1 MLARRIMR
9 NLNEVLKISFSAFF
23 ADLGYQAA
31 VVMFPLI
38 FVIYLGAP
46 MWLYG
51 VAEAI
56 NYGLG
61 SLMAFLGGLAG
72 DRFGRKRMA
81 VLGNAIII
89 SVSLLGFAR
98 YWWQALLIFMVGWW
112 FRNFRT
118 PPRRA
123 MMTEVTD
130 PGERNE
136 AFGIL
141 HALDIAGAALS
152 ITYTAILLFV
162 KFPVEYLLLIT
173 AAPLVVST
181 LLIAL
186 VNAGHRANA
195 GSASFM
201 ELRGLGKALWL
212 IVVSTFFFGFSQY
225 SFGFPVITTAEFT
238 HEDYLAVVTY
248 GVFLAASAVF
258 GYVFGKSRVNEYMG
272 LSYLGYLLGVF
283 ASLGFALLSPMGVT
297 GIYPSAFLLGV
308 AVAATETF
316 EPTIVSKLAPEERM
330 GMGMGL
336 LSFGR
341 SIGIFLANT
350 IMGLLYQLHYSY
362 AYYFA
367 AASSF
372 TAFLVVRLL
381 LMRVVVG
388 GGQLR

>member
-1 MLARRIMR
+1 MR
-9 NLNEVLKISFSAFF
+9 NRGEVLKISFSAFF

-72 DRFGRKRMA
+72 DRFGRWRVA
-81 VLGNAIII
+81 VLGNAVII
-89 SVSLLGFAR
+89 SVSFLGFAR

-112 FRNFRT
+112 FRNFRS

-123 MMTEVTD
+123 MLTEVTD
-130 PGERNE
+130 PGERGE
-136 AFGIL
+136 AFGLL

-152 ITYTAILLFV
+152 ITYTAVLLFLR
-162 KFPVEYLLLIT
+162 FPVEYLLLIT
-173 AAPLVVST
+173 AVPLVVST

-186 VNAGHRANA
+186 VRAGRGANA
-195 GSASFM
+195 GSISMAEF
-201 ELRGLGKALWL
+201 RRLGRALWL
-212 IVVSTFFFGFSQY
+212 IVISTFFFGFSQY

-238 HEDYLAVVTY
+238 HEDYLAVITY
-248 GVFLAASAVF
+248 GVFLAASSLF
-258 GYVFGKSRVNEYMG
+258 GYVFGKSRINEYVG
-272 LSYLGYLLGVF
+272 LSFLGYLLGVF
-283 ASLGFALLSPMGVT
+283 ASLGFALLSPLGVV
-297 GIYPSAFLLGV
+297 GIYPAAFLLGV

-316 EPTIVSKLAPEERM
+316 EPTIISKVAPEERM
-330 GMGMGL
+330 GLGMGL

-341 SIGIFLANT
+341 SVGIFLANT
-350 IMGLLYQLHYSY
+350 VMGLLYQIHYSY

-367 AASSF
+367 AASSLVS
-372 TAFLVVRLL
+372 FLIVYLL
-381 LMRVVVG
+381 LMRVMTNG
-388 GGQLR
+388 

>member
-1 MLARRIMR
+1 LLAMR
-9 NLNEVLKISFSAFF
+9 NRGEVLKISFSAFF

-72 DRFGRKRMA
+72 DRFGRWRVA
-81 VLGNAIII
+81 VLGNAVII
-89 SVSLLGFAR
+89 SVSFLGFAR

-123 MMTEVTD
+123 MLTEVTD
-130 PGERNE
+130 PGERGE
-136 AFGIL
+136 AFGLL

-152 ITYTAILLFV
+152 ITYTAVLLFLR
-162 KFPVEYLLLIT
+162 FPVEYLLLIT
-173 AAPLVVST
+173 AVPLVVST

-186 VNAGHRANA
+186 VRAGRGANA
-195 GSASFM
+195 GSISMAEF
-201 ELRGLGKALWL
+201 RRLGRALWL
-212 IVVSTFFFGFSQY
+212 IVISTFFFGFSQY

-238 HEDYLAVVTY
+238 HEDYLAVITY
-248 GVFLAASAVF
+248 GVFLAASSLF
-258 GYVFGKSRVNEYMG
+258 GYVFGKSRVNEYVG
-272 LSYLGYLLGVF
+272 LSFLGYLLGVF
-283 ASLGFALLSPMGVT
+283 ASLGFALLSPLGVV
-297 GIYPSAFLLGV
+297 GIYPAAFLLGV

-316 EPTIVSKLAPEERM
+316 EPTIISKVAPEERM
-330 GMGMGL
+330 GLGMGL

-341 SIGIFLANT
+341 SVGIFLANT
-350 IMGLLYQLHYSY
+350 VMGLLYQIHYSY

-367 AASSF
+367 AASSLVS
-372 TAFLVVRLL
+372 FLIVYLL
-381 LMRVVVG
+381 LMRVMTNG
-388 GGQLR
+388 

>member
-1 MLARRIMR
+1 MLAMR
-9 NLNEVLKISFSAFF
+9 NRGEVLKISFSAFF

-51 VAEAI
+51 IAEAI

-72 DRFGRKRMA
+72 DRFGRWRVA
-81 VLGNAIII
+81 VLGNAVII
-89 SVSLLGFAR
+89 SVSFLGFAR

-123 MMTEVTD
+123 MLAEVTD
-130 PGERNE
+130 PSERGE
-136 AFGIL
+136 AFGLL

-152 ITYTAILLFV
+152 IAYTAVLLYLR
-162 KFPVEYLLLIT
+162 FPVEYLLLIT

-181 LLIAL
+181 ILLAL
-186 VNAGHRANA
+186 VRAGRGANA
-195 GSASFM
+195 VSISMAEF
-201 ELRGLGKALWL
+201 RRLGRALWL
-212 IVVSTFFFGFSQY
+212 IVISTFFFGFSQY

-238 HEDYLAVVTY
+238 HEDYLAVITY
-248 GVFLAASAVF
+248 GVFLAASSLF
-258 GYVFGKSRVNEYMG
+258 GYVFGKSRINEYVG
-272 LSYLGYLLGVF
+272 LSFLGYLLGVF
-283 ASLGFALLSPMGVT
+283 ASLGFALLSPLGVV
-297 GIYPSAFLLGV
+297 GIYPAAFLLGV

-316 EPTIVSKLAPEERM
+316 EPTIISKVAPEERM
-330 GMGMGL
+330 GLGMGL

-341 SIGIFLANT
+341 SVGIFLANT
-350 IMGLLYQLHYSY
+350 VMGLLYQIHYSY

-367 AASSF
+367 AASSLVS
-372 TAFLVVRLL
+372 FLIVYLL
-381 LMRVVVG
+381 LMRVVPSG
-388 GGQLR
+388 

>member
-1 MLARRIMR
+1 LLAMR
-9 NLNEVLKISFSAFF
+9 NRGEVLKISFSAFF

-72 DRFGRKRMA
+72 DRFGRWRVA
-81 VLGNAIII
+81 VLGNAVII
-89 SVSLLGFAR
+89 SVSFLGFAR

-123 MMTEVTD
+123 MLTEVTD
-130 PGERNE
+130 PSERGE
-136 AFGIL
+136 AFGLL

-152 ITYTAILLFV
+152 ITYTAVLLFLR
-162 KFPVEYLLLIT
+162 FPVEYLLLIT
-173 AAPLVVST
+173 ATPLVVST
-181 LLIAL
+181 ILLAL
-186 VNAGHRANA
+186 VRAGRGANA
-195 GSASFM
+195 GSISMAEF
-201 ELRGLGKALWL
+201 RRLGRALWL
-212 IVVSTFFFGFSQY
+212 IVISTFFFGFSQY

-238 HEDYLAVVTY
+238 HEDYLAVITY
-248 GVFLAASAVF
+248 GVFLAASSLF
-258 GYVFGKSRVNEYMG
+258 GYVFGKSRVNEYVG
-272 LSYLGYLLGVF
+272 LSFLGYLLGVF
-283 ASLGFALLSPMGVT
+283 ASLGFALLSPLGVV
-297 GIYPSAFLLGV
+297 GIYPAAFLLGV

-316 EPTIVSKLAPEERM
+316 EPTIISKVAPEERM
-330 GMGMGL
+330 GLGMGL

-341 SIGIFLANT
+341 SVGIFLANT
-350 IMGLLYQLHYSY
+350 VMGLLYQIHYSY

-367 AASSF
+367 AASSLVS
-372 TAFLVVRLL
+372 FLIVYLL
-381 LMRVVVG
+381 LMRVVPSG
-388 GGQLR
+388 

>member
-1 MLARRIMR
+1 MVALLAMR
-9 NLNEVLKISFSAFF
+9 NRGEVLKISFSAFF

-72 DRFGRKRMA
+72 DRFGRWRVA
-81 VLGNAIII
+81 VLGNAVII

-123 MMTEVTD
+123 MLTEVTD
-130 PGERNE
+130 PGERGE
-136 AFGIL
+136 AFGLL

-152 ITYTAILLFV
+152 ITYTAVLLFLR
-162 KFPVEYLLLIT
+162 FPVEYLLLIT
-173 AAPLVVST
+173 AVPLVVST

-186 VNAGHRANA
+186 VRAGRGTNA
-195 GSASFM
+195 GSISMAEF
-201 ELRGLGKALWL
+201 RRLGRALWL
-212 IVVSTFFFGFSQY
+212 IVISTFFFGFSQY

-238 HEDYLAVVTY
+238 HEDYLAVITY
-248 GVFLAASAVF
+248 GVFLAASSLF
-258 GYVFGKSRVNEYMG
+258 GYVFGKSRVNEYVG
-272 LSYLGYLLGVF
+272 LSFLGYLLGVF
-283 ASLGFALLSPMGVT
+283 ASLGFALLSPLGVV
-297 GIYPSAFLLGV
+297 GIYPAAFLLGV

-316 EPTIVSKLAPEERM
+316 EPTIISKVAPEERM
-330 GMGMGL
+330 GLGMGL

-341 SIGIFLANT
+341 SVGIFLANT
-350 IMGLLYQLHYSY
+350 VMGLLYQIHYSY

-367 AASSF
+367 AASSLVS
-372 TAFLVVRLL
+372 FLIVYLL
-381 LMRVVVG
+381 LMRVVPSG
-388 GGQLR
+388 

>member
-1 MLARRIMR
+1 MR
-9 NLNEVLKISFSAFF
+9 NRGEVLKISFSAFF

-72 DRFGRKRMA
+72 DRFGRWRVA
-81 VLGNAIII
+81 VLGNAVII
-89 SVSLLGFAR
+89 SVSFLGFAR

-123 MMTEVTD
+123 MLTEVTD
-130 PGERNE
+130 PSERGE
-136 AFGIL
+136 AFGLL

-152 ITYTAILLFV
+152 ITYTAVLLFLR
-162 KFPVEYLLLIT
+162 FPVEYLLLIT
-173 AAPLVVST
+173 ATPLVVST
-181 LLIAL
+181 ILLAL
-186 VNAGHRANA
+186 VRAGRGANA
-195 GSASFM
+195 GSISMAEF
-201 ELRGLGKALWL
+201 RRLGRALWL
-212 IVVSTFFFGFSQY
+212 IVISTFFFGFSQY

-238 HEDYLAVVTY
+238 HEDYLAVITY
-248 GVFLAASAVF
+248 GVFLAASSLF
-258 GYVFGKSRVNEYMG
+258 GYVFGKSRVNEYVG
-272 LSYLGYLLGVF
+272 LSFLGYLLGVF
-283 ASLGFALLSPMGVT
+283 ASLGFALLSPLGVV
-297 GIYPSAFLLGV
+297 GIYPAAFLLGV

-316 EPTIVSKLAPEERM
+316 EPTIISKVAPEERM
-330 GMGMGL
+330 GLGMGL

-341 SIGIFLANT
+341 SVGIFLANT
-350 IMGLLYQLHYSY
+350 VMGLLYQIHYSY

-367 AASSF
+367 AASSLVS
-372 TAFLVVRLL
+372 FLIVYLL
-381 LMRVVVG
+381 LMRVVPSG
-388 GGQLR
+388 

>member
-1 MLARRIMR
+1 MK

-31 VVMFPLI
+31 VVMFPLV

-81 VLGNAIII
+81 ILGNALIIP
-89 SVSLLGFAR
+89 VSFLGFAK

-112 FRNFRT
+112 FRNFRS

-130 PGERNE
+130 PSERNE

-152 ITYTAILLFV
+152 ITYAAILLFV

-173 AAPLVVST
+173 AAPLAVST

-186 VNAGHRANA
+186 VNAGRGSSA
-195 GSASFM
+195 GSASFT
-201 ELRGLGKALWL
+201 ELRGLGRALWL
-212 IVVSTFFFGFSQY
+212 VVVSTFFFGFSQY

-238 HEDYLAVVTY
+238 HEDYLAVVAY
-248 GVFLAASAVF
+248 GVFLATSAVF
-258 GYVFGKSRVNEYMG
+258 GYVFGKSRINEYTG

-283 ASLGFALLSPMGVT
+283 ASLGFALLSPVGIT
-297 GIYPSAFLLGV
+297 GIYPAAFLLGV

-316 EPTIVSKLAPEERM
+316 EPTIISKVAPRERM

-350 IMGLLYQLHYSY
+350 VMGLLYQLHYSY

-381 LMRVVVG
+381 LMRAVG
-388 GGQLR
+388 SEGRSR

>member
-1 MLARRIMR
+1 MK

-72 DRFGRKRMA
+72 DKFGRKRMA
-81 VLGNAIII
+81 ILGNALIIP
-89 SVSLLGFAR
+89 VSFLGFAK

-112 FRNFRT
+112 FRNFRS

-130 PGERNE
+130 PSERNE

-141 HALDIAGAALS
+141 HALDIAGATLS

-173 AAPLVVST
+173 AAPLAVST

-186 VNAGHRANA
+186 VNAGRGSGA
-195 GSASFM
+195 GSASFT
-201 ELRGLGKALWL
+201 ELRGLGRALWL
-212 IVVSTFFFGFSQY
+212 VVVSTFFFGFSQY
-225 SFGFPVITTAEFT
+225 SFGFPVITTAEFA
-238 HEDYLAVVTY
+238 HEDYLAVVAY
-248 GVFLAASAVF
+248 GVFLATSAVF
-258 GYVFGKSRVNEYMG
+258 GYVFGKSRINEYAG
-272 LSYLGYLLGVF
+272 LSYLGYLLGAF

-297 GIYPSAFLLGV
+297 GIYPAAFLLGV

-316 EPTIVSKLAPEERM
+316 EPTIISKVAPKERM

-350 IMGLLYQLHYSY
+350 VMGLLYQLHYSY

-381 LMRVVVG
+381 LMRAVG
-388 GGQLR
+388 SEGRSR

>member
-1 MLARRIMR
+1 LLAMR
-9 NLNEVLKISFSAFF
+9 NRGEVLKISFSAFF

-72 DRFGRKRMA
+72 DRFGRWRVA
-81 VLGNAIII
+81 VLGNAVII

-123 MMTEVTD
+123 MLTEVTD
-130 PGERNE
+130 PGERGE
-136 AFGIL
+136 AFGLL

-152 ITYTAILLFV
+152 ITYTAVLLFLR
-162 KFPVEYLLLIT
+162 FPVEYLLLIT
-173 AAPLVVST
+173 AVPLVVST

-186 VNAGHRANA
+186 VRAGRGANA
-195 GSASFM
+195 GSISMAEF
-201 ELRGLGKALWL
+201 RRLGRTLWL
-212 IVVSTFFFGFSQY
+212 IVISTFFFGFSQY

-238 HEDYLAVVTY
+238 HEDYLAVITY
-248 GVFLAASAVF
+248 GVFLAASSLF
-258 GYVFGKSRVNEYMG
+258 GYVFGKSRVNEYVG
-272 LSYLGYLLGVF
+272 LSFLGYLLGVF
-283 ASLGFALLSPMGVT
+283 ASLGFALLSPLGVV
-297 GIYPSAFLLGV
+297 GIYPAAFLLGV

-316 EPTIVSKLAPEERM
+316 EPTIISKVAPEERM
-330 GMGMGL
+330 GLGMGL

-341 SIGIFLANT
+341 SVGIFLANT
-350 IMGLLYQLHYSY
+350 VMGLLYQIHYSY

-367 AASSF
+367 AASSLVS
-372 TAFLVVRLL
+372 FLIVYLL
-381 LMRVVVG
+381 LMRVVPSG
-388 GGQLR
+388 

>member
-1 MLARRIMR
+1 MR
-9 NLNEVLKISFSAFF
+9 NRGEVLKISFSAFF

-51 VAEAI
+51 IAEAI

-72 DRFGRKRMA
+72 DRFGRWRVA
-81 VLGNAIII
+81 VLGNAVII
-89 SVSLLGFAR
+89 SVSFLGFAR

-123 MMTEVTD
+123 MLAEVTD
-130 PGERNE
+130 PSERGE
-136 AFGIL
+136 AFGLL

-152 ITYTAILLFV
+152 IAYTAVLLYLR
-162 KFPVEYLLLIT
+162 FPVEYLLLIT

-181 LLIAL
+181 ILLAL
-186 VNAGHRANA
+186 VRAGRGANA
-195 GSASFM
+195 VSISMAEF
-201 ELRGLGKALWL
+201 RRLGRALWL
-212 IVVSTFFFGFSQY
+212 IVISTFFFGFSQY

-238 HEDYLAVVTY
+238 HEDYLAVITY
-248 GVFLAASAVF
+248 GVFLAASSLF
-258 GYVFGKSRVNEYMG
+258 GYVFGKSRINEYVG
-272 LSYLGYLLGVF
+272 LSFLGYLLGVF
-283 ASLGFALLSPMGVT
+283 ASLGFALLSPLGVV
-297 GIYPSAFLLGV
+297 GIYPAAFLLGV

-316 EPTIVSKLAPEERM
+316 EPTIISKVAPEERM
-330 GMGMGL
+330 GLGMGL

-341 SIGIFLANT
+341 SVGIFLANT
-350 IMGLLYQLHYSY
+350 VMGLLYQIHYSY

-367 AASSF
+367 AASSLVS
-372 TAFLVVRLL
+372 FLIVYLL
-381 LMRVVVG
+381 LMRVVPSG
-388 GGQLR
+388 

>member
-1 MLARRIMR
+1 MK

-31 VVMFPLI
+31 VVMFPLV

-81 VLGNAIII
+81 ILGNALIIP
-89 SVSLLGFAR
+89 VSFLGFAK

-112 FRNFRT
+112 FRNFRS

-130 PGERNE
+130 PSERNE

-141 HALDIAGAALS
+141 HALDIAGAVLS
-152 ITYTAILLFV
+152 ITYAAILLFV

-173 AAPLVVST
+173 AASLVVST

-186 VNAGHRANA
+186 VNAGRGSSA
-195 GSASFM
+195 GSVSFT
-201 ELRGLGKALWL
+201 ELRGLGRVLWL
-212 IVVSTFFFGFSQY
+212 VVVSTFFFGFSQY

-238 HEDYLAVVTY
+238 HEDYLAVVAY
-248 GVFLAASAVF
+248 GVFLATSAVF
-258 GYVFGKSRVNEYMG
+258 GYVFGKSRINEYAG

-297 GIYPSAFLLGV
+297 GIYPAASLLGV

-316 EPTIVSKLAPEERM
+316 EPTIISKVAPRERM

-350 IMGLLYQLHYSY
+350 VMGLLYQLHYSY

-381 LMRVVVG
+381 LMRAVG
-388 GGQLR
+388 SEGRSR

>member
-1 MLARRIMR
+1 MR
-9 NLNEVLKISFSAFF
+9 NRGEVLKISFSAFF

-72 DRFGRKRMA
+72 DRFGRWRVA
-81 VLGNAIII
+81 VLGNAVII

-123 MMTEVTD
+123 MLTEVTD
-130 PGERNE
+130 PGERGE
-136 AFGIL
+136 AFGLL

-152 ITYTAILLFV
+152 ITYTAVLLFLR
-162 KFPVEYLLLIT
+162 FPVEYLLLIT
-173 AAPLVVST
+173 AVPLVVST

-186 VNAGHRANA
+186 VRAGRGANA
-195 GSASFM
+195 GSISMAEF
-201 ELRGLGKALWL
+201 RRLGRALWL
-212 IVVSTFFFGFSQY
+212 IVISTFFFGFSQY

-238 HEDYLAVVTY
+238 HEDYLAVITY
-248 GVFLAASAVF
+248 GVFLAASSLF
-258 GYVFGKSRVNEYMG
+258 GYVFGKSRINEYVG
-272 LSYLGYLLGVF
+272 LSFLGYLLGVF
-283 ASLGFALLSPMGVT
+283 ASLGFALLSPLGVV
-297 GIYPSAFLLGV
+297 GIYPAAFLLGV

-316 EPTIVSKLAPEERM
+316 EPTIISKVAPEERM
-330 GMGMGL
+330 GLGMGL

-341 SIGIFLANT
+341 SVGIFLAN
-350 IMGLLYQLHYSY
+350 IVMGLLYQIHYSY

-367 AASSF
+367 AASSLVS
-372 TAFLVVRLL
+372 FLIVYLL
-381 LMRVVVG
+381 LMRVVPSG
-388 GGQLR
+388 

>member
-1 MLARRIMR
+1 MLAMR
-9 NLNEVLKISFSAFF
+9 NRGEVLKISFSAFF

-51 VAEAI
+51 IAEAI

-72 DRFGRKRMA
+72 DRFGRWRVA
-81 VLGNAIII
+81 VLGNAVII
-89 SVSLLGFAR
+89 SVSFLGFAR

-123 MMTEVTD
+123 MLAEVTD
-130 PGERNE
+130 PSERGE
-136 AFGIL
+136 AFGLL

-152 ITYTAILLFV
+152 IAYTAVLLYLR
-162 KFPVEYLLLIT
+162 FPVEYLLLIT

-181 LLIAL
+181 TLLAL
-186 VNAGHRANA
+186 VRAGRGANA
-195 GSASFM
+195 VSISMAEF
-201 ELRGLGKALWL
+201 RRLGRALWL
-212 IVVSTFFFGFSQY
+212 IVISTFFFGFSQY

-238 HEDYLAVVTY
+238 HEDYLAVITY
-248 GVFLAASAVF
+248 GVFLAASSLF
-258 GYVFGKSRVNEYMG
+258 GYVFGRSRINEYVG
-272 LSYLGYLLGVF
+272 LSFLGYLLGAF
-283 ASLGFALLSPMGVT
+283 ASLGFALLSPLGVV
-297 GIYPSAFLLGV
+297 GIYPAAFLLGV

-316 EPTIVSKLAPEERM
+316 EPTIISKVAPEERM
-330 GMGMGL
+330 GLGMGL

-350 IMGLLYQLHYSY
+350 VMGFLYQIHYSY

-367 AASSF
+367 AASSLVS
-372 TAFLVVRLL
+372 FLIVYLL
-381 LMRVVVG
+381 LMRVVTNG
-388 GGQLR
+388 

>member
-1 MLARRIMR
+1 LLAMR
-9 NLNEVLKISFSAFF
+9 NRGEVLKISFSAFF

-51 VAEAI
+51 IAEAI

-72 DRFGRKRMA
+72 DRFGRWRVA
-81 VLGNAIII
+81 VLGNAVII
-89 SVSLLGFAR
+89 SVSFLGFAR

-123 MMTEVTD
+123 MLTEVTD
-130 PGERNE
+130 PSERGE
-136 AFGIL
+136 AFGLL

-152 ITYTAILLFV
+152 ITYTAVLLFLR
-162 KFPVEYLLLIT
+162 FPVEYLLLIT
-173 AAPLVVST
+173 AVPLVVST

-186 VNAGHRANA
+186 VRAGRGANA
-195 GSASFM
+195 GSISMAEF
-201 ELRGLGKALWL
+201 RRLGRTLWL
-212 IVVSTFFFGFSQY
+212 IVISTFFFGFSQY

-238 HEDYLAVVTY
+238 HEDYLAVITY
-248 GVFLAASAVF
+248 GVFLAASSLF
-258 GYVFGKSRVNEYMG
+258 GYVFGKSRVNEYVG
-272 LSYLGYLLGVF
+272 LSFLGYLLGVF
-283 ASLGFALLSPMGVT
+283 ASLGFALLSPLGVV
-297 GIYPSAFLLGV
+297 GIYPAAFLLGV

-316 EPTIVSKLAPEERM
+316 EPTIISKVAPEERM
-330 GMGMGL
+330 GLGMGL

-341 SIGIFLANT
+341 SVGIFLANT
-350 IMGLLYQLHYSY
+350 VMGLLYQIHYSY

-367 AASSF
+367 AASSLVS
-372 TAFLVVRLL
+372 FLIVYLL
-381 LMRVVVG
+381 LMRVVPSG
-388 GGQLR
+388 

>member
-1 MLARRIMR
+1 MR
-9 NLNEVLKISFSAFF
+9 NRGEVLKISFSAFF

-72 DRFGRKRMA
+72 DRFGRWRVA
-81 VLGNAIII
+81 VLGNAVII

-112 FRNFRT
+112 FRNFRS

-123 MMTEVTD
+123 MLTEVTD
-130 PGERNE
+130 PGERGE
-136 AFGIL
+136 AFGLL

-152 ITYTAILLFV
+152 ITYTAVLLFLR
-162 KFPVEYLLLIT
+162 FPVEYLLLIT
-173 AAPLVVST
+173 AVPLVVST

-186 VNAGHRANA
+186 VRAG
-195 GSASFM
+195 
-201 ELRGLGKALWL
+201 RGVNVRSISMAEFRRLGRALWL
-212 IVVSTFFFGFSQY
+212 IVISTFFFGFSQY

-238 HEDYLAVVTY
+238 HEDYLAVITY
-248 GVFLAASAVF
+248 GVFLATSSLF
-258 GYVFGKSRVNEYMG
+258 GYVFGKSRVNEYVG
-272 LSYLGYLLGVF
+272 LSFLGYLLGVF
-283 ASLGFALLSPMGVT
+283 ASLGFALLSPLGVV
-297 GIYPSAFLLGV
+297 GIYPAAFLLGV

-316 EPTIVSKLAPEERM
+316 EPTIISKVAPEERM
-330 GMGMGL
+330 GLGMGL

-341 SIGIFLANT
+341 SVGIFLANT
-350 IMGLLYQLHYSY
+350 VMGLLYQIHYSY

-367 AASSF
+367 ATSSLVS
-372 TAFLVVRLL
+372 FLIVYLL
-381 LMRVVVG
+381 LMRVVPSG
-388 GGQLR
+388 

>member
-1 MLARRIMR
+1 MR
-9 NLNEVLKISFSAFF
+9 NRGEVLKISFSAFF

-72 DRFGRKRMA
+72 DRFGRWRVA
-81 VLGNAIII
+81 VLGNAVII
-89 SVSLLGFAR
+89 SVSFLGFAR

-123 MMTEVTD
+123 MLTEVTD
-130 PGERNE
+130 PSERGE
-136 AFGIL
+136 AFGLL

-152 ITYTAILLFV
+152 IAYTAVLLYLR
-162 KFPVEYLLLIT
+162 FPVEYLLLIT
-173 AAPLVVST
+173 ATPLVVST
-181 LLIAL
+181 TLLAL
-186 VNAGHRANA
+186 VRAGRGANA
-195 GSASFM
+195 GSISMAEF
-201 ELRGLGKALWL
+201 RRFGRALWL
-212 IVVSTFFFGFSQY
+212 IVISTFFFGFSQY

-238 HEDYLAVVTY
+238 HEDYLAVITY
-248 GVFLAASAVF
+248 GVFLAASSLF
-258 GYVFGKSRVNEYMG
+258 GYVFGKSRINEYVG
-272 LSYLGYLLGVF
+272 LSFLGYLLGVF
-283 ASLGFALLSPMGVT
+283 ASLGFALLSPLGVV
-297 GIYPSAFLLGV
+297 GIYPAAFLLGV

-316 EPTIVSKLAPEERM
+316 EPTIISKVAPEERM
-330 GMGMGL
+330 GLGMGL

-341 SIGIFLANT
+341 SVGIFLANT
-350 IMGLLYQLHYSY
+350 VMGLLYQIHYSY

-367 AASSF
+367 ATSSLVS
-372 TAFLVVRLL
+372 FLIVYLL
-381 LMRVVVG
+381 LMRVVPSG
-388 GGQLR
+388 

>member
-1 MLARRIMR
+1 
-9 NLNEVLKISFSAFF
+9 
-23 ADLGYQAA
+23 
-31 VVMFPLI
+31 
-38 FVIYLGAP
+38 
-46 MWLYG
+46 
-51 VAEAI
+51 
-56 NYGLG
+56 
-61 SLMAFLGGLAG
+61 
-72 DRFGRKRMA
+72 
-81 VLGNAIII
+81 
-89 SVSLLGFAR
+89 
-98 YWWQALLIFMVGWW
+98 LIFMVGWW
-112 FRNFRT
+112 FRNFRS

-130 PGERNE
+130 PSERNE

-152 ITYTAILLFV
+152 ITYAAILLFV

-173 AAPLVVST
+173 AAPLAVST

-186 VNAGHRANA
+186 VNAGRGSSA
-195 GSASFM
+195 GSASFT
-201 ELRGLGKALWL
+201 ELRGLGRALWL
-212 IVVSTFFFGFSQY
+212 VVVSTFFFGFSQY

-238 HEDYLAVVTY
+238 HEDYLAVVAY
-248 GVFLAASAVF
+248 GVFLATSAVF
-258 GYVFGKSRVNEYMG
+258 GYVFGKSRINEYTG

-283 ASLGFALLSPMGVT
+283 ASLGFALLSPVGIT
-297 GIYPSAFLLGV
+297 GIYPAAFLLGV

-316 EPTIVSKLAPEERM
+316 EPTIISKVAPRERM

-350 IMGLLYQLHYSY
+350 VMGLLYQLHYSY

-381 LMRVVVG
+381 LMRAVG
-388 GGQLR
+388 SEGRSR

>member
-1 MLARRIMR
+1 MK

-31 VVMFPLI
+31 VVMFPLV
-38 FVIYLGAP
+38 FVVYLGAP

-81 VLGNAIII
+81 ILGNALIIP
-89 SVSLLGFAR
+89 VSFLGFAK

-112 FRNFRT
+112 FRNFRS

-130 PGERNE
+130 PSERNE

-141 HALDIAGAALS
+141 HALDIAGAVLS
-152 ITYTAILLFV
+152 ITYAAILLFV

-173 AAPLVVST
+173 AAPLAVST

-186 VNAGHRANA
+186 VNAGRGSSA
-195 GSASFM
+195 GSASFT
-201 ELRGLGKALWL
+201 ELRGLGRALWL
-212 IVVSTFFFGFSQY
+212 VVVSTFFFGFSQY

-238 HEDYLAVVTY
+238 HEDYLAVVAY
-248 GVFLAASAVF
+248 GVFLATSAVF
-258 GYVFGKSRVNEYMG
+258 GYVFGKSRINEYAG

-297 GIYPSAFLLGV
+297 GIYPAASLLGV

-316 EPTIVSKLAPEERM
+316 EPTIISKVAPRERM

-350 IMGLLYQLHYSY
+350 AMGLLYQLHYSY

-381 LMRVVVG
+381 LMRAVG
-388 GGQLR
+388 SEGRSR

>member
-1 MLARRIMR
+1 MK

-38 FVIYLGAP
+38 FVMYLGAP

-81 VLGNAIII
+81 ILGNALIIP
-89 SVSLLGFAR
+89 VSFLGFAK

-112 FRNFRT
+112 FRNFRS

-130 PGERNE
+130 PSERNE

-152 ITYTAILLFV
+152 ITYTAVLLFV

-173 AAPLVVST
+173 AAPLAVST

-186 VNAGHRANA
+186 VNAGRGSSA
-195 GSASFM
+195 GSASFT
-201 ELRGLGKALWL
+201 ELRGLGRALWL
-212 IVVSTFFFGFSQY
+212 VVVSTFFFGFSQY

-238 HEDYLAVVTY
+238 HEDYLAVVAY
-248 GVFLAASAVF
+248 GVFLATSAVF
-258 GYVFGKSRVNEYMG
+258 GYVFGRSRINEYTG

-283 ASLGFALLSPMGVT
+283 ASLGFALLSPMGIT
-297 GIYPSAFLLGV
+297 GIYPAAFLLGV

-316 EPTIVSKLAPEERM
+316 EPTIISKVAPRERM

-350 IMGLLYQLHYSY
+350 AMGLLYQLHYSY

-381 LMRVVVG
+381 LMRAVG
-388 GGQLR
+388 SEGRSR

>member
-1 MLARRIMR
+1 MK

-31 VVMFPLI
+31 VVMFPLV
-38 FVIYLGAP
+38 FVVYLGAP

-81 VLGNAIII
+81 ILGNALIIP
-89 SVSLLGFAR
+89 VSFLGFAK

-130 PGERNE
+130 PSERNE

-141 HALDIAGAALS
+141 HALDIAGAVLS
-152 ITYTAILLFV
+152 ITYAAILLFV

-186 VNAGHRANA
+186 VNAGRGSSA
-195 GSASFM
+195 GSASFT
-201 ELRGLGKALWL
+201 ELRGLGRVLWL
-212 IVVSTFFFGFSQY
+212 VVVSTFFFGFSQY

-238 HEDYLAVVTY
+238 HEDYLAVVAY
-248 GVFLAASAVF
+248 GVFLATSAVF
-258 GYVFGKSRVNEYMG
+258 GYVFGKSRINEYAG

-297 GIYPSAFLLGV
+297 GIYPAASLLGV

-316 EPTIVSKLAPEERM
+316 EPTIISKVAPRERM

-350 IMGLLYQLHYSY
+350 AMGLLYQLHYSY

-381 LMRVVVG
+381 LMRAVG
-388 GGQLR
+388 SEGRSR

>member
-1 MLARRIMR
+1 LVALLAMR
-9 NLNEVLKISFSAFF
+9 NRGEVLKISFSAFF

-72 DRFGRKRMA
+72 DRFGRWRVA
-81 VLGNAIII
+81 VLGNAVII

-123 MMTEVTD
+123 MLTEVTD
-130 PGERNE
+130 PGERGE
-136 AFGIL
+136 AFGLL

-152 ITYTAILLFV
+152 ITYTAVLLFLR
-162 KFPVEYLLLIT
+162 FPVEYLLLIT
-173 AAPLVVST
+173 AVPLVVST

-186 VNAGHRANA
+186 VRAGRGTNA
-195 GSASFM
+195 GSISMAEF
-201 ELRGLGKALWL
+201 RRLGRALWL
-212 IVVSTFFFGFSQY
+212 IVISTFFFGFSQY

-238 HEDYLAVVTY
+238 HEDYLAVITY
-248 GVFLAASAVF
+248 GVFLAASSLF
-258 GYVFGKSRVNEYMG
+258 GYVFGKSRVNEYVG
-272 LSYLGYLLGVF
+272 LSFLGYLLGVF
-283 ASLGFALLSPMGVT
+283 ASLGFALLSPLGVV
-297 GIYPSAFLLGV
+297 GIYPAAFLLGV

-316 EPTIVSKLAPEERM
+316 EPTIISKVAPEERM
-330 GMGMGL
+330 GLGMGL

-341 SIGIFLANT
+341 SVGIFLANT
-350 IMGLLYQLHYSY
+350 VMGLLYQIHYSY

-367 AASSF
+367 AASSLVS
-372 TAFLVVRLL
+372 FLIVYLL
-381 LMRVVVG
+381 LMRVVPSG
-388 GGQLR
+388 

>member
-1 MLARRIMR
+1 LLAMR
-9 NLNEVLKISFSAFF
+9 NRGEVLKISFSAFF

-72 DRFGRKRMA
+72 DRFGRWRVA
-81 VLGNAIII
+81 VLGNAVII

-123 MMTEVTD
+123 MLTEVTD
-130 PGERNE
+130 PSERGE
-136 AFGIL
+136 AFGLL

-152 ITYTAILLFV
+152 ITYTAVLLFLR
-162 KFPVEYLLLIT
+162 FPVEYLLLIT
-173 AAPLVVST
+173 AVPLVVST

-186 VNAGHRANA
+186 VRAGRGANA
-195 GSASFM
+195 GSISMAEF
-201 ELRGLGKALWL
+201 RRLGRTLWL
-212 IVVSTFFFGFSQY
+212 IVISTFFFGFSQY

-238 HEDYLAVVTY
+238 HEDYLAVITY
-248 GVFLAASAVF
+248 GVFLAASSLF
-258 GYVFGKSRVNEYMG
+258 GYVFGKSRVNEYVG
-272 LSYLGYLLGVF
+272 LSFLGYLLGVF
-283 ASLGFALLSPMGVT
+283 ASLGFALLSPLGVV
-297 GIYPSAFLLGV
+297 GIYPAAFLLGV

-316 EPTIVSKLAPEERM
+316 EPTIISKVAPEERM
-330 GMGMGL
+330 GLGMGL

-341 SIGIFLANT
+341 SVGIFLANT
-350 IMGLLYQLHYSY
+350 VMGLLYQIHYSY

-367 AASSF
+367 AASSLVS
-372 TAFLVVRLL
+372 FLIVYLL
-381 LMRVVVG
+381 LMRVVPG
-388 GGQLR
+388 G

>member
-1 MLARRIMR
+1 LLAMR
-9 NLNEVLKISFSAFF
+9 NRGEVLKISFSAFF

-72 DRFGRKRMA
+72 DRFGRWRVA
-81 VLGNAIII
+81 VLGNAVII

-123 MMTEVTD
+123 MLTEVTD
-130 PGERNE
+130 PGERGE
-136 AFGIL
+136 AFGLL

-152 ITYTAILLFV
+152 ITYTAVLLFLR
-162 KFPVEYLLLIT
+162 FPVEYLLLIT
-173 AAPLVVST
+173 AVPLVVST

-186 VNAGHRANA
+186 VRAGRGANA
-195 GSASFM
+195 GSISMAEF
-201 ELRGLGKALWL
+201 RRLGRALWL
-212 IVVSTFFFGFSQY
+212 IVISTFFFGFSQY

-238 HEDYLAVVTY
+238 HEDYLAVITY
-248 GVFLAASAVF
+248 GVFLAASSLF
-258 GYVFGKSRVNEYMG
+258 GYVFGKSRVNEYVG
-272 LSYLGYLLGVF
+272 LSFLGYLLGVF
-283 ASLGFALLSPMGVT
+283 ASLGFALLSPLGVV
-297 GIYPSAFLLGV
+297 GIYPAAFLLGV

-316 EPTIVSKLAPEERM
+316 EPTIISKVAPEERM
-330 GMGMGL
+330 GLGMGL

-341 SIGIFLANT
+341 SVGIFLANT
-350 IMGLLYQLHYSY
+350 VMGLLYQIHYSY

-367 AASSF
+367 AASSLVS
-372 TAFLVVRLL
+372 FLIVYLL
-381 LMRVVVG
+381 LMRVVPSG
-388 GGQLR
+388 

>member
-1 MLARRIMR
+1 MK

-31 VVMFPLI
+31 VVMFPLV
-38 FVIYLGAP
+38 FVVYLGAP

-81 VLGNAIII
+81 ILGNALIIP
-89 SVSLLGFAR
+89 VSFLGFAK

-112 FRNFRT
+112 FRNFRS

-130 PGERNE
+130 PSERNE

-141 HALDIAGAALS
+141 HALDIAGAVLS
-152 ITYTAILLFV
+152 ITYAAILLFV

-186 VNAGHRANA
+186 VNAGRGSSA
-195 GSASFM
+195 GSVSFT
-201 ELRGLGKALWL
+201 ELRGLGRVLWL
-212 IVVSTFFFGFSQY
+212 VVVSTFFFGFSQY

-238 HEDYLAVVTY
+238 HEDYLAVVAY
-248 GVFLAASAVF
+248 GVFLATSAVF
-258 GYVFGKSRVNEYMG
+258 GYVFGKSRINEYAG

-297 GIYPSAFLLGV
+297 GIYPAASLLGV

-316 EPTIVSKLAPEERM
+316 EPTIISKVAPRERM

-350 IMGLLYQLHYSY
+350 VMGLLYQLHYSY

-381 LMRVVVG
+381 LMRAVG
-388 GGQLR
+388 SEGRSR

>member
-1 MLARRIMR
+1 MK

-31 VVMFPLI
+31 VVMFPLV
-38 FVIYLGAP
+38 FVVYLGAP

-81 VLGNAIII
+81 ILGNALIIP
-89 SVSLLGFAR
+89 VSFLGFAK

-112 FRNFRT
+112 FRNFRS

-130 PGERNE
+130 PSERNE

-141 HALDIAGAALS
+141 HALDIAGAVLS
-152 ITYTAILLFV
+152 ITYAAILLFV

-173 AAPLVVST
+173 AAPLAVST

-186 VNAGHRANA
+186 VNAGRGSSA
-195 GSASFM
+195 GSVSFT
-201 ELRGLGKALWL
+201 ELRGLGRVLWL
-212 IVVSTFFFGFSQY
+212 VVVSTFFFGFSQY

-238 HEDYLAVVTY
+238 HEDYLAVVAY
-248 GVFLAASAVF
+248 GVFLATSAVF
-258 GYVFGKSRVNEYMG
+258 GYVFGKSRINEYTG

-297 GIYPSAFLLGV
+297 GIYPAAFLLGV

-316 EPTIVSKLAPEERM
+316 EPTIISKVAPRERM

-350 IMGLLYQLHYSY
+350 AMGLLYQLHYSY

-381 LMRVVVG
+381 LMRAVG
-388 GGQLR
+388 SEGRSR

>member
-1 MLARRIMR
+1 MK

-31 VVMFPLI
+31 VVMFPLV

-81 VLGNAIII
+81 ILGNALIIP
-89 SVSLLGFAR
+89 VSFLGFAK

-112 FRNFRT
+112 FRNFRS

-130 PGERNE
+130 PSERNE

-141 HALDIAGAALS
+141 HALDIAGAVLS

-173 AAPLVVST
+173 AAPLAVST

-186 VNAGHRANA
+186 VNAGRGSSA
-195 GSASFM
+195 GSVSFT
-201 ELRGLGKALWL
+201 ELRGLGRVLWL
-212 IVVSTFFFGFSQY
+212 VVVSTFFFGFSQY

-238 HEDYLAVVTY
+238 HEDYLAVVAY
-248 GVFLAASAVF
+248 GVFLATSAVF
-258 GYVFGKSRVNEYMG
+258 GYVFGKSRINEYAG

-297 GIYPSAFLLGV
+297 GIYPAAFLLGV

-316 EPTIVSKLAPEERM
+316 EPTIISKVAPKERM

-350 IMGLLYQLHYSY
+350 VMGLLYQLHYSY

-381 LMRVVVG
+381 LMRAVG
-388 GGQLR
+388 SEGRSR

>member
-1 MLARRIMR
+1 MVALLAMR
-9 NLNEVLKISFSAFF
+9 NRGEVLKISFSAFF

-51 VAEAI
+51 IAEAI

-72 DRFGRKRMA
+72 DRFGRWRVA
-81 VLGNAIII
+81 VLGNAVII
-89 SVSLLGFAR
+89 SVSFLGFAR

-123 MMTEVTD
+123 MLAEVTD
-130 PGERNE
+130 PSERGE
-136 AFGIL
+136 AFGLL

-152 ITYTAILLFV
+152 ITYTAVLLFLR
-162 KFPVEYLLLIT
+162 FPVEYLLLIT

-181 LLIAL
+181 TLLAL
-186 VNAGHRANA
+186 VRAGRGANA
-195 GSASFM
+195 GSISMAEF
-201 ELRGLGKALWL
+201 RRLGRALWL
-212 IVVSTFFFGFSQY
+212 IVISTFFFGFSQY

-238 HEDYLAVVTY
+238 HEDYLAVITY
-248 GVFLAASAVF
+248 GVFLAASSLF
-258 GYVFGKSRVNEYMG
+258 GYVFGKSRINEYVG
-272 LSYLGYLLGVF
+272 LSFLGYLLGVF
-283 ASLGFALLSPMGVT
+283 ASLGFALLSPLGVV
-297 GIYPSAFLLGV
+297 GIYPAAFLLGV

-316 EPTIVSKLAPEERM
+316 EPTIISKVAPEERM
-330 GMGMGL
+330 GLGMGL

-341 SIGIFLANT
+341 SVGIFLANT
-350 IMGLLYQLHYSY
+350 VMGLLYQIHYSY

-367 AASSF
+367 AASSLVS
-372 TAFLVVRLL
+372 FLIVYLL
-381 LMRVVVG
+381 LMRVVPSG
-388 GGQLR
+388 

>member
-1 MLARRIMR
+1 MLAMR
-9 NLNEVLKISFSAFF
+9 NRGEVLKISFSAFF

-51 VAEAI
+51 IAEAI

-72 DRFGRKRMA
+72 DRFGRWRVA
-81 VLGNAIII
+81 VLGNAVII
-89 SVSLLGFAR
+89 SVSFLGFAR

-123 MMTEVTD
+123 MLTEVTD
-130 PGERNE
+130 PGERGE
-136 AFGIL
+136 AFGLL

-152 ITYTAILLFV
+152 ITYTAVLLFLR
-162 KFPVEYLLLIT
+162 FPVEYLLLIT
-173 AAPLVVST
+173 AVPLVVST

-186 VNAGHRANA
+186 VRAGRGANA
-195 GSASFM
+195 GSISMAEF
-201 ELRGLGKALWL
+201 RRLGRALWL
-212 IVVSTFFFGFSQY
+212 IVISTFFFGFSQY

-238 HEDYLAVVTY
+238 HEDYLAVITY
-248 GVFLAASAVF
+248 GVFLAASSLF
-258 GYVFGKSRVNEYMG
+258 GYVFGKSRVNEYVG
-272 LSYLGYLLGVF
+272 LSFLGYLLGVF
-283 ASLGFALLSPMGVT
+283 ASLGFALLSPLGVV
-297 GIYPSAFLLGV
+297 GIYPAAFLLGV

-316 EPTIVSKLAPEERM
+316 EPTIISKVAPEERM
-330 GMGMGL
+330 GLGMGL

-341 SIGIFLANT
+341 SVGIFLANT
-350 IMGLLYQLHYSY
+350 VMGLLYQIHYSY

-367 AASSF
+367 AASSLVS
-372 TAFLVVRLL
+372 FLIVYLL
-381 LMRVVVG
+381 LMRVMTNG
-388 GGQLR
+388 

>member
-1 MLARRIMR
+1 VKYCVVALLAMR
-9 NLNEVLKISFSAFF
+9 NRGEVLKISFSAFF

-51 VAEAI
+51 IAEAI

-72 DRFGRKRMA
+72 DRFGRWRVA
-81 VLGNAIII
+81 VLGNAVII
-89 SVSLLGFAR
+89 SVSFLGFAR

-123 MMTEVTD
+123 MLTEVTD
-130 PGERNE
+130 PSERGE
-136 AFGIL
+136 AFGLL

-152 ITYTAILLFV
+152 ITYTAVLLFLR
-162 KFPVEYLLLIT
+162 FPVEYLLLIT
-173 AAPLVVST
+173 ATPLVVST
-181 LLIAL
+181 ILLAL
-186 VNAGHRANA
+186 VRAGRGANA
-195 GSASFM
+195 GSISMAEF
-201 ELRGLGKALWL
+201 RRLGRALWL
-212 IVVSTFFFGFSQY
+212 IVISTFFFGFSQY

-238 HEDYLAVVTY
+238 HEDYLAVITY
-248 GVFLAASAVF
+248 GVFLAASSLF
-258 GYVFGKSRVNEYMG
+258 GYVFGKSRINEYVG
-272 LSYLGYLLGVF
+272 LSFLGYLLGVF
-283 ASLGFALLSPMGVT
+283 ASLGFALLSPLGVV
-297 GIYPSAFLLGV
+297 GIYPAAFLLGV

-316 EPTIVSKLAPEERM
+316 EPTIISKVAPEERM
-330 GMGMGL
+330 GLGMGL

-341 SIGIFLANT
+341 SVGIFLANT
-350 IMGLLYQLHYSY
+350 VMGLLYQIHYSY

-367 AASSF
+367 AASSLVS
-372 TAFLVVRLL
+372 FLIVYLL
-381 LMRVVVG
+381 LMRVVPSG
-388 GGQLR
+388 

>member
-1 MLARRIMR
+1 MR
-9 NLNEVLKISFSAFF
+9 NRGEVLKISFSAFF

-51 VAEAI
+51 IAEAI

-72 DRFGRKRMA
+72 DRFGRWRVA
-81 VLGNAIII
+81 VLGNAVII
-89 SVSLLGFAR
+89 SVSFLGFAG

-123 MMTEVTD
+123 MLVEVTD
-130 PGERNE
+130 PSERGE
-136 AFGIL
+136 AFGLL

-152 ITYTAILLFV
+152 ITYTAVLLYLR
-162 KFPVEYLLLIT
+162 FPVEYLLLIT

-181 LLIAL
+181 ILLAL
-186 VNAGHRANA
+186 VRAGRGANA
-195 GSASFM
+195 VSISMAEF
-201 ELRGLGKALWL
+201 RRLGRALWL
-212 IVVSTFFFGFSQY
+212 IVISTFFFGFSQY

-238 HEDYLAVVTY
+238 HEDYLAVITY
-248 GVFLAASAVF
+248 GVFLAASSLF
-258 GYVFGKSRVNEYMG
+258 GYVFGKSRINEYVG
-272 LSYLGYLLGVF
+272 LSFLGYLLGAF
-283 ASLGFALLSPMGVT
+283 ASLGFALLSPLGVV
-297 GIYPSAFLLGV
+297 GIYPAAFLLGV

-316 EPTIVSKLAPEERM
+316 EPTIISKLAPEERM
-330 GMGMGL
+330 GLGMGL

-341 SIGIFLANT
+341 SVGIFLANT
-350 IMGLLYQLHYSY
+350 VMGLLYQIHYSY

-367 AASSF
+367 AASSLVS
-372 TAFLVVRLL
+372 FLIVYLL
-381 LMRVVVG
+381 LMRVVTNG
-388 GGQLR
+388 

>member
-1 MLARRIMR
+1 
-9 NLNEVLKISFSAFF
+9 
-23 ADLGYQAA
+23 
-31 VVMFPLI
+31 MFPLI

-51 VAEAI
+51 IAEAI

-72 DRFGRKRMA
+72 DRFGRWRVA
-81 VLGNAIII
+81 VLGNAVII

-123 MMTEVTD
+123 MLTEVTD
-130 PGERNE
+130 PSERGE
-136 AFGIL
+136 AFGLL

-152 ITYTAILLFV
+152 ITYTAVLLFLR
-162 KFPVEYLLLIT
+162 FPVEYLLLIT
-173 AAPLVVST
+173 AVPLVVST

-186 VNAGHRANA
+186 VRAGRGANA
-195 GSASFM
+195 GSISMAEF
-201 ELRGLGKALWL
+201 RRLGRALWL
-212 IVVSTFFFGFSQY
+212 IVISTFFFGFSQY

-238 HEDYLAVVTY
+238 HEDYLAVITY
-248 GVFLAASAVF
+248 GVFLAASSLF
-258 GYVFGKSRVNEYMG
+258 GYVFGKSRVNEYVG
-272 LSYLGYLLGVF
+272 LSFLGYLLGVF
-283 ASLGFALLSPMGVT
+283 ASLGFALLSPLGVV
-297 GIYPSAFLLGV
+297 GIYPAAFLLGV

-316 EPTIVSKLAPEERM
+316 EPTIISKVAPEERM
-330 GMGMGL
+330 GLGMGL

-341 SIGIFLANT
+341 SVGIFLANT
-350 IMGLLYQLHYSY
+350 VMGLLYQIHYSY

-367 AASSF
+367 AASSLVS
-372 TAFLVVRLL
+372 FLIVYLL
-381 LMRVVVG
+381 LMRVVPNG
-388 GGQLR
+388 

>member
-1 MLARRIMR
+1 MR
-9 NLNEVLKISFSAFF
+9 NWGEVLKISFSAFF

-38 FVIYLGAP
+38 FVIYLRAP

-72 DRFGRKRMA
+72 DRFGRWRVA
-81 VLGNAIII
+81 VLGNAVII
-89 SVSLLGFAR
+89 SVSFLGFAR

-112 FRNFRT
+112 FRCFRS

-123 MMTEVTD
+123 MLVEVTD
-130 PGERNE
+130 PSERGE
-136 AFGIL
+136 AFGLL

-152 ITYTAILLFV
+152 IVYTAVLLYLGFPVKYILL
-162 KFPVEYLLLIT
+162 LT
-173 AAPLVVST
+173 AVPLVVST
-181 LLIAL
+181 VLLAL
-186 VNAGHRANA
+186 VRAGHGVNA
-195 GSASFM
+195 VSISMAEF
-201 ELRGLGKALWL
+201 RGLGRALWL
-212 IVVSTFFFGFSQY
+212 VVVSTFFFGFSQY

-248 GVFLAASAVF
+248 GVFLAASSLF
-258 GYVFGKSRVNEYMG
+258 GYVFGRSRVNEYVG
-272 LSYLGYLLGVF
+272 LAFLGYLLGAF
-283 ASLGFALLSPMGVT
+283 ASLGFALLSPLGVV

-316 EPTIVSKLAPEERM
+316 EPTIISKLAPEERV
-330 GMGMGL
+330 GLGMGL

-350 IMGLLYQLHYSY
+350 VMGLLYQIHYSY

-367 AASSF
+367 AASSLVS
-372 TAFLVVRLL
+372 FLIVYLL
-381 LMRVVVG
+381 LMRVVANG
-388 GGQLR
+388 

>member
-1 MLARRIMR
+1 LLAMR
-9 NLNEVLKISFSAFF
+9 NRGEVLKISFSAFF

-72 DRFGRKRMA
+72 DRFGRWRVA
-81 VLGNAIII
+81 VLGNAVII
-89 SVSLLGFAR
+89 SVSFLGFAR

-123 MMTEVTD
+123 MLTEVTD
-130 PGERNE
+130 PGERGE
-136 AFGIL
+136 AFGLL

-152 ITYTAILLFV
+152 ITYTAVLLFLR
-162 KFPVEYLLLIT
+162 FPVEYLLLIT
-173 AAPLVVST
+173 AVPLIVST

-186 VNAGHRANA
+186 VRAGRGTNA
-195 GSASFM
+195 GSISMAEF
-201 ELRGLGKALWL
+201 RRLGRALWL
-212 IVVSTFFFGFSQY
+212 IVISTFFFGFSQY

-238 HEDYLAVVTY
+238 HEDYLAVITY
-248 GVFLAASAVF
+248 GVFLAASSLF
-258 GYVFGKSRVNEYMG
+258 GYVFGKSRVNEYVG
-272 LSYLGYLLGVF
+272 LSFLGYLLGVF
-283 ASLGFALLSPMGVT
+283 ASLGFALLSPLGVV
-297 GIYPSAFLLGV
+297 GIYPAAFLLGV

-316 EPTIVSKLAPEERM
+316 EPTIISKVAPEERM
-330 GMGMGL
+330 GLGMGL

-341 SIGIFLANT
+341 SVGIFLANT
-350 IMGLLYQLHYSY
+350 VMGLLYQIHYSY

-367 AASSF
+367 AASSLVS
-372 TAFLVVRLL
+372 FLIVYLL
-381 LMRVVVG
+381 LMRVVPSG
-388 GGQLR
+388 

>member
-1 MLARRIMR
+1 MLAMR
-9 NLNEVLKISFSAFF
+9 NRGEVLKISFSAFF

-72 DRFGRKRMA
+72 DRFGRWRVA
-81 VLGNAIII
+81 VLGNAVII
-89 SVSLLGFAR
+89 SVSFLGFAR

-112 FRNFRT
+112 FRNFRS

-123 MMTEVTD
+123 MLTEVTD
-130 PGERNE
+130 PGERGE
-136 AFGIL
+136 AFGLL

-152 ITYTAILLFV
+152 ITYTAVLLFLR
-162 KFPVEYLLLIT
+162 FPVEYLLLIT
-173 AAPLVVST
+173 AVPLVVST

-186 VNAGHRANA
+186 VRAGRGANA
-195 GSASFM
+195 GSISMAEF
-201 ELRGLGKALWL
+201 RRLGRALWL
-212 IVVSTFFFGFSQY
+212 IVISTFFFGFSQY

-238 HEDYLAVVTY
+238 HEDYLAVITY
-248 GVFLAASAVF
+248 GVFLAASSLF
-258 GYVFGKSRVNEYMG
+258 GYVFGKSRINEYVG
-272 LSYLGYLLGVF
+272 LSFLGYLLGVF
-283 ASLGFALLSPMGVT
+283 ASLGFALLSPLGVV
-297 GIYPSAFLLGV
+297 GIYPAAFLLGV

-316 EPTIVSKLAPEERM
+316 EPTIISKVAPEERM
-330 GMGMGL
+330 GLGMGL

-341 SIGIFLANT
+341 SVGIFLANT
-350 IMGLLYQLHYSY
+350 VMGLLYQIHYSY

-367 AASSF
+367 AASSLVS
-372 TAFLVVRLL
+372 FLIVYLL
-381 LMRVVVG
+381 LMRVVPSG
-388 GGQLR
+388 

>member
-1 MLARRIMR
+1 MLAMR
-9 NLNEVLKISFSAFF
+9 NRGEVLKISFSAFF

-51 VAEAI
+51 IAEAI

-72 DRFGRKRMA
+72 DRFGRWRVA
-81 VLGNAIII
+81 VLGNAVII
-89 SVSLLGFAR
+89 SVSFLGFAR

-123 MMTEVTD
+123 MLAEVTD
-130 PGERNE
+130 PSERGE
-136 AFGIL
+136 AFGLL

-152 ITYTAILLFV
+152 IAYTAVLLYLR
-162 KFPVEYLLLIT
+162 FPVEYLLLIT

-181 LLIAL
+181 ILLAL
-186 VNAGHRANA
+186 VRAGRGANA
-195 GSASFM
+195 GSISMAEF
-201 ELRGLGKALWL
+201 RRLGRALWL
-212 IVVSTFFFGFSQY
+212 IVISTFFFGFSQY

-238 HEDYLAVVTY
+238 HEDYLAVITY
-248 GVFLAASAVF
+248 GVFLAASSLF
-258 GYVFGKSRVNEYMG
+258 GYVFGKSRVNEYVG
-272 LSYLGYLLGVF
+272 LSFLGYLLGVF
-283 ASLGFALLSPMGVT
+283 ASLGFALLSPLGVV
-297 GIYPSAFLLGV
+297 GIYPAAFLLGV

-316 EPTIVSKLAPEERM
+316 EPTIISKVAPEERM
-330 GMGMGL
+330 GLGMGL

-350 IMGLLYQLHYSY
+350 VMGLLYQIHYSY

-367 AASSF
+367 AASSLVS
-372 TAFLVVRLL
+372 FLIVYLL
-381 LMRVVVG
+381 LMRVVPSG
-388 GGQLR
+388 

>member
-1 MLARRIMR
+1 MR
-9 NLNEVLKISFSAFF
+9 NRGEVLKISFSAFF

-72 DRFGRKRMA
+72 DRFGRWRVA
-81 VLGNAIII
+81 VLGNAVII

-123 MMTEVTD
+123 MLTEVTD
-130 PGERNE
+130 PGERGE
-136 AFGIL
+136 AFGLL

-152 ITYTAILLFV
+152 ITYTAVLLFLR
-162 KFPVEYLLLIT
+162 FPVEYLLLIT
-173 AAPLVVST
+173 AVPLVVST

-186 VNAGHRANA
+186 VRAGRGTNA
-195 GSASFM
+195 GSISMAEF
-201 ELRGLGKALWL
+201 RRLGRALWL
-212 IVVSTFFFGFSQY
+212 IVISTFFFGFSQY

-238 HEDYLAVVTY
+238 HEDYLAVITY
-248 GVFLAASAVF
+248 GVFLAASSLF
-258 GYVFGKSRVNEYMG
+258 GYVFGKSRVNEYVG
-272 LSYLGYLLGVF
+272 LSFLGYLLGVF
-283 ASLGFALLSPMGVT
+283 ASLGFALLSPLGVV
-297 GIYPSAFLLGV
+297 GIYPAAFLLGV

-316 EPTIVSKLAPEERM
+316 EPTIISKVAPEERM
-330 GMGMGL
+330 GLGMGL

-341 SIGIFLANT
+341 SVGIFLANT
-350 IMGLLYQLHYSY
+350 VMGLLYQIHYSY

-367 AASSF
+367 AASSLVS
-372 TAFLVVRLL
+372 FLIVYLL
-381 LMRVVVG
+381 LMRVVPSG
-388 GGQLR
+388 